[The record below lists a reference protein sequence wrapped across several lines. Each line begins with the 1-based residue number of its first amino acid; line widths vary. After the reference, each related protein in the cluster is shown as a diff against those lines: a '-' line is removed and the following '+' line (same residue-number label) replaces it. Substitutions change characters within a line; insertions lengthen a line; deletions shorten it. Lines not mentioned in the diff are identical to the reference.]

1 MPKSEVDI
9 KPRSRDVTDGLEK
22 AAARGML
29 RAVGMGDDDFAKPQ
43 IGVASSWNEIT
54 PCNLSLDR
62 LAKAAK
68 DGVFAAG
75 GYPMEFGTISVS
87 DGISMGHEGMHFSL
101 VSREVI
107 ADSVET
113 VMQAERLDGSVLLA
127 GCDKSL
133 PGMLMAAARLDLAS
147 VFLYAGSILPGRA
160 KLSDGSERDVTIID
174 AFEAVGAC
182 SRGLMPREDVD
193 AIERA
198 ICPGEGACGGMFTA
212 NTMASAA
219 EALGMSL
226 PGSAAPPATD
236 RRRDGYA
243 RRSGMAVVEL
253 LRHGI
258 TARDIMTKEA
268 FENAIAVVMA
278 FGGSTNAV
286 LHLLAIAYEANVKL
300 TLADFTRVGAK
311 VPHLADVKPFG
322 KHVMFD
328 VDRIGGVPVIMKS
341 LLDAGLLHGDCLTV
355 TGETVAENLRHIAPP
370 DPDGKVLRALDNP
383 IHPTG
388 GITILHGSLAPEG
401 AVVKSAGFDSD
412 VFEGTAR
419 VFERE
424 RAALDALEDGT
435 IQAGDVVVIRYEGPK
450 GGPGMREM
458 LAITGAIK
466 GAGLG
471 KDVLLI
477 TDGRFSG
484 GTTGLCV
491 GHIAPEAVDAGPI
504 AFLRDGDKIR
514 LDVPNATL
522 DVLVD
527 PAEFASRQDGFHAA
541 TAALHHRCAGQVR
554 QAGRLGSARRRLHLT
569 LLARACAKCH
579 APRRVV
585 PRKRGCPQAARTFA
599 PRLTRCRTARRAP
612 AGTPRDDSS
621 PARSALKDCARNP
634 LWHRGS
640 ATPRAGRPGWP
651 PRAHRAPRCTAR
663 PARTGNA
670 FRSHPPSA
678 GCGGRASR
686 RPRGHRESPPA
697 RRSARLRRRRR
708 AARPSTA
715 GRTGS
720 PHAAP
725 RTRCTP

>member
-1 MPKSEVDI
+1 MPQTTDEAASVSTVADI

-29 RAVGMGDDDFAKPQ
+29 RAVGMDDEDFAKPQ

-62 LAKAAK
+62 LANAVKE
-68 DGVFAAG
+68 GVFSAG
-75 GYPMEFGTISVS
+75 GYPLEFGTISVS

-107 ADSVET
+107 ADSVEV

-133 PGMLMAAARLDLAS
+133 PGMLMAAARLDLAA

-182 SRGLMPREDVD
+182 SRGLMSRADVD

-198 ICPGEGACGGMFTA
+198 ICPGEGACGGMYTA

-236 RRRDGYA
+236 RRRDGFA
-243 RRSGMAVVEL
+243 RRSGQAVVEL
-253 LRHGI
+253 LRRGI
-258 TARDIMTKEA
+258 TARDILTKEA

-286 LHLLAIAYEANVKL
+286 LHLLAIAHEANVAL
-300 TLADFTRVGAK
+300 SLQDFSRIGSG

-322 KHVMFD
+322 RHVMSD
-328 VDRIGGVPVIMKS
+328 VDHIGGVPVVMKA

-355 TGETVAENLRHIAPP
+355 TGHTMAENLAAITPP
-370 DPDGKVLRALDNP
+370 DPDGKVLRALANP
-383 IHPTG
+383 IHPSG

-401 AVVKSAGFDSD
+401 AVVKTAGFDSD

-419 VFERE
+419 VFDGE

-435 IQAGDVVVIRYEGPK
+435 ITVGDAVVIRYEGPK

-471 KDVLLI
+471 KDVLLL

-491 GHIAPEAVDAGPI
+491 GHIAPEAVDGGPI
-504 AFLRDGDKIR
+504 ALLRNGDRIR
-514 LDVPNATL
+514 LDVAGRVL
-522 DVLVD
+522 DVLAD
-527 PAEFASRQDGFHAA
+527 PAEFASRQQDF
-541 TAALHHRCAGQVR
+541 
-554 QAGRLGSARRRLHLT
+554 SPPP
-569 LLARACAKCH
+569 
-579 APRRVV
+579 PRYTTGVLSKYV
-585 PRKRGCPQAARTFA
+585 K
-599 PRLTRCRTARRAP
+599 LV
-612 AGTPRDDSS
+612 
-621 PARSALKDCARNP
+621 RSAAV
-634 LWHRGS
+634 G
-640 ATPRAGRPGWP
+640 AV
-651 PRAHRAPRCTAR
+651 
-663 PARTGNA
+663 
-670 FRSHPPSA
+670 
-678 GCGGRASR
+678 CG
-686 RPRGHRESPPA
+686 
-697 RRSARLRRRRR
+697 
-708 AARPSTA
+708 
-715 GRTGS
+715 
-720 PHAAP
+720 
-725 RTRCTP
+725 

>member
-1 MPKSEVDI
+1 MPTTDSARTADI

-29 RAVGMGDDDFAKPQ
+29 RAVGMGDEDFDKPQ

-62 LAKAAK
+62 LAKAVK
-68 DGVFAAG
+68 EGVFSAG
-75 GYPMEFGTISVS
+75 GYPLEFGTISVS

-147 VFLYAGSILPGRA
+147 VFLYAGSILPGVA
-160 KLSDGSERDVTIID
+160 KLSDGSEREVTIID

-182 SRGLMPREDVD
+182 ARGLMPREDVD

-198 ICPGEGACGGMFTA
+198 ICPGEGACGGMYTA

-236 RRRDGYA
+236 RRRDGFA
-243 RRSGMAVVEL
+243 RRSGAAVVEL
-253 LRHGI
+253 LRRGI
-258 TARDIMTKEA
+258 TARDILTKEA

-286 LHLLAIAYEANVKL
+286 LHLLAIAHEADVAL
-300 TLADFTRVGAK
+300 TLDDFSRIGSK

-322 KHVMFD
+322 RHVMSH
-328 VDRIGGVPVIMKS
+328 VDHIGGVPVMMKA
-341 LLDAGLLHGDCLTV
+341 LLDAGLLRGDCLTV
-355 TGETVAENLRHIAPP
+355 TGATVAENLAEIAPP
-370 DPDGKVLRALDNP
+370 DPDGKVLRALSNP

-388 GITILHGSLAPEG
+388 GITILRGSLAPEG

-419 VFERE
+419 VFDGE

-435 IQAGDVVVIRYEGPK
+435 ITKGDAVVIRYEGPK

-471 KDVLLI
+471 KDVLLL

-504 AFLRDGDKIR
+504 AFLRDGDRIR
-514 LDVPNATL
+514 LDVANRVL
-522 DVLVD
+522 DVLAD
-527 PAEFASRQDGFHAA
+527 PSEFDSRRTGF
-541 TAALHHRCAGQVR
+541 TPP
-554 QAGRLGSARRRLHLT
+554 
-569 LLARACAKCH
+569 
-579 APRRVV
+579 APRYKTGVLAKYV
-585 PRKRGCPQAARTFA
+585 KLVSSAAIGA
-599 PRLTRCRTARRAP
+599 V
-612 AGTPRDDSS
+612 
-621 PARSALKDCARNP
+621 
-634 LWHRGS
+634 
-640 ATPRAGRPGWP
+640 
-651 PRAHRAPRCTAR
+651 
-663 PARTGNA
+663 
-670 FRSHPPSA
+670 
-678 GCGGRASR
+678 CG
-686 RPRGHRESPPA
+686 
-697 RRSARLRRRRR
+697 
-708 AARPSTA
+708 
-715 GRTGS
+715 
-720 PHAAP
+720 
-725 RTRCTP
+725 